1 MGYLGVPPQS
11 GFITTAKQRVT
22 SSTNNYVDLD
32 HSISSIA
39 DVIVF
44 VNFVKQDT
52 TNLTLTTSTR
62 ITLGGTL
69 VSSDIV
75 EIHYLGKAVNTQ
87 TPATG
92 TVTNDMLA
100 GSIANSK
107 LATDPTN
114 ASNLASGTV
123 PTARLGSGTASSST
137 FLRGDSS
144 FASVPGIDAYWSA
157 SRNSGQS
164 VSQNTA
170 TTILFNVVTTA
181 TGITSTLTSNGR
193 ITIGAGYAGWYVVTA
208 INRYADDPTSG
219 KEKMTIKWY
228 DHSASSTETIGYAE
242 MNTSGTYDT
251 KVATGLKYLDVNDYV
266 YVSVNQNNVSSANF
280 IGGNGTAFYGFKIA

>member
-1 MGYLGVPPQS
+1 MAYLGTPPQS

-32 HSISSIA
+32 HAISSIA

-87 TPATG
+87 TPGTA

-164 VSQNTA
+164 VAQNTA

-181 TGITSTLTSNGR
+181 TGITNTLTSNGR

-208 INRYADDPTSG
+208 INRYADDPTGG
-219 KEKMTIKWY
+219 KEKLTIKWY

-251 KVATGLKYLDVNDYV
+251 KVATGLKYLDTNDYV
-266 YVSVNQNNVSSANF
+266 YVSVNQNNVSSASF

>member
-1 MGYLGVPPQS
+1 MSYLGTPPQS

-32 HSISSIA
+32 HAISSLA
-39 DVIVF
+39 DVIVW
-44 VNFVKQDT
+44 VNSVKQDS
-52 TNLTLTTSTR
+52 TNLSLTTSTR

-75 EIHYLGKAVNTQ
+75 EIAYLGKAVNTQ
-87 TPATG
+87 NPATG
-92 TVTNDMLA
+92 SVTNDMLA
-100 GSIANSK
+100 GSITDAKISDLASSK
-107 LATDPTN
+107 LT
-114 ASNLASGTV
+114 GTI

-164 VSQNTA
+164 VAQNTS
-170 TTILFNVVTTA
+170 TTILFNVVTVA
-181 TGITSTLTSNGR
+181 TGITNTLTSNGR
-193 ITIGAGYAGWYVVTA
+193 ITIASGQEGWYVATA
-208 INRYADDPTSG
+208 INRYADGPTDG
-219 KEKMTIKWY
+219 KEKINIYQY
-228 DHSASSTETIGYAE
+228 DNSTGSTETFAYGE
-242 MNTSGTYDT
+242 MNTKGTYDT
-251 KVATGLKYLDVNDYV
+251 KVATGLKYLDTNDYL
-266 YVSVNQNNVSSANF
+266 YVSVNQNNDSSANW